1 MTQAL
6 VPAGT
11 RVKPDLCGE
20 CGGRLS
26 CANCAPEDIR
36 AQARLALSEVVRG
49 IGGRNSAAR
58 VAAAKIVLAKEYLE
72 DVSDEDLLAEVRRR
86 RKAKALPGEKLPGG

>member
-1 MTQAL
+1 MTRAL
-6 VPAGT
+6 VPAG
-11 RVKPDLCGE
+11 VQPDICGE

-26 CANCAPEDIR
+26 CANCSPEDIR

-49 IGGRNSAAR
+49 IGGRNAAAR
-58 VAAAKIVLAKEYLE
+58 VAAAKVVLAKEYLE

-86 RKAKALPGEKLPGG
+86 RKALNAR